1 MQAYLNSSLPKSV
14 SGFVQVLVLP
24 KGKTTLNF
32 IIMYLILIE
41 QGYTHL
47 MLTE

>member
-1 MQAYLNSSLPKSV
+1 MQAYLNSSLPKTV

-24 KGKTTLNF
+24 KRKTTLNF
-32 IIMYLILIE
+32 IIMYVILVE
-41 QGYTHL
+41 RSYTHL